1 MPSEAGETQH
11 RVVRHVRLFEQLSE
25 AEAGETQHRV
35 VRHVR
40 LFEQLSEAEA
50 GEILRRVAECVRHP
64 VQMLTDG
71 AAGK

>member
-1 MPSEAGETQH
+1 MPSAAGETQR

-25 AEAGETQHRV
+25 
-35 VRHVR
+35 
-40 LFEQLSEAEA
+40 SEA

-64 VQMLTDG
+64 VQMLIDG

>member
-1 MPSEAGETQH
+1 MPSAAGETQH
-11 RVVRHVRLFEQLSE
+11 RVVRHVW
-25 AEAGETQHRV
+25 
-35 VRHVR
+35 